1 MKKKVIK
8 MQMYKVVVNVG
19 TVEDNDDIP
28 VDMVYNDIYANSAKD
43 AVDSIVVQ
51 KGVKKEDIVSVQT
64 EAAY

>member
-1 MKKKVIK
+1 

>member
-1 MKKKVIK
+1 MVIK

>member
-1 MKKKVIK
+1 

-51 KGVKKEDIVSVQT
+51 KGVKKENIVSVQT

>member
-1 MKKKVIK
+1 
-8 MQMYKVVVNVG
+8 MQMYKVIVNVG

>member
-1 MKKKVIK
+1 MIK

-51 KGVKKEDIVSVQT
+51 KGVKKENIVSVQT